1 MEAAG
6 FRSSVCMSQSSFYS
20 GAAPA
25 EAAPRVAIAGGDPA
39 TLPLASVAD
48 LDLRV
53 DSHLVDETSDIDP
66 ITVQE
71 RPSPSGTMQHPH
83 SGREIGTG
91 SVLRGRYLI
100 ERAIGSGGS
109 STVFSAMD
117 RHRVQGA
124 NADAK
129 LAIKVL
135 RPPFREDPLRVQR
148 MIREFRYMQ
157 RLTHP
162 AIARVFD
169 LDCDEGVW
177 FITMELFEGEP
188 LNRYLHRHAAG
199 IPAADALRI
208 LLECTQALTC
218 AHDHG
223 VIHGDLKPSNIFI
236 DLAGGAHLLDFG
248 SVPDGHDEADASRDV
263 FVTPA
268 YASPQRLQKQPARH
282 SDDLYSLGC
291 VAYELFT
298 GRHPFG
304 MVSSREAQRA
314 RLRPEWSASIPA
326 RHFGVIARM
335 LAWERDQRPAS
346 TYELLDSLLA
356 AQARAQAAF
365 TAGALSTPARTETAP
380 AEEELAQP
388 SQEPS
393 EEALRAFA
401 QFSGVVPENWVAD
414 ESAHAA
420 IATEPAELRWRKPI
434 PPEWLESP
442 AQTKEGNDVAPSMPT
457 ATQHIVVA
465 DRWHVVGPLHW
476 IKRGV
481 ELLERRVLP
490 PDDTI
495 DVTRDVPS
503 MPEPAT
509 VAVTRRWS
517 TLRDSWNAFA
527 ARWPSGRTQAPSS
540 IAAPPV
546 GPDGSWIPQL
556 HWQNALH
563 ADWPQLQLAAPTTSV
578 NFQKIVFPML
588 SGAASP
594 VIAVEAAASGTR
606 VPTIPRESW
615 QQRWQHHR
623 ALFARALSSLRE
635 RLRNM
640 PRMHWR
646 RSLLVDALPC
656 WVRLR
661 RDIAAL
667 ATPAMPSAE
676 RVRHWREAMPV
687 AAVASIAVVAMLLL
701 HVSDTVGSA
710 SRIAAEQERA
720 VDAQLQQLVN
730 APVQIEGPGE
740 IAMALPEAPSIQVA
754 ASSVPPAPGVVSFQS
769 ARVHVSAGQRMAVV
783 NVHRDKS
790 TQGAAPVGWSIA
802 AGSARP
808 GVDFELPASQ
818 TARFNDGQEVRSL
831 FIPLKASHA
840 TTERRFKVKLRKL
853 PGAPA
858 IGAIAETEVIID
870 GEH

>member
-1 MEAAG
+1 ML
-6 FRSSVCMSQSSFYS
+6 QSPSLS
-20 GAAPA
+20 GAAPVD
-25 EAAPRVAIAGGDPA
+25 AAPRVAVAGGDPA

-53 DSHLVDETSDIDP
+53 DSHLVDDTCDIDP

-71 RPSPSGTMQHPH
+71 RPSPCGTMKHPQ
-83 SGREIGTG
+83 SAREIGTG

-109 STVFSAMD
+109 STVFSALD
-117 RHRVQGA
+117 RHRVQGP

-129 LAIKVL
+129 VAIKVL

-188 LNRYLHRHAAG
+188 LNRYLHRRAAG
-199 IPAADALRI
+199 IPCADALRI

-248 SVPDGHDEADASRDV
+248 SVPDGHDEADATRDV

-268 YASPQRLQKQPARH
+268 YASPQRLQKQPAQH

-335 LAWERDQRPAS
+335 LSWEREQRPAS

-356 AQARAQAAF
+356 AQARAEAAF
-365 TAGALSTPARTETAP
+365 TAGALSPSARTETASSVP
-380 AEEELAQP
+380 TMDELPQQAA
-388 SQEPS
+388 EPS
-393 EEALRAFA
+393 EDALRAFA
-401 QFSGVVPENWVAD
+401 QFSGVVPENWVARD
-414 ESAHAA
+414 TSAHAA
-420 IATEPAELRWRKPI
+420 VTTEPAELRWRKPI
-434 PPEWLESP
+434 PPEWLELP
-442 AQTKEGNDVAPSMPT
+442 APSTDGTHAAPT
-457 ATQHIVVA
+457 VATSNHQTEVA
-465 DRWHVVGPLHW
+465 ERWHVVGPLHW

-495 DVTRDVPS
+495 DVPS
-503 MPEPAT
+503 APVSTEPPTLT
-509 VAVTRRWS
+509 VGGRWS
-517 TLRDSWNAFA
+517 SLRDSWNTFT
-527 ARWPSGRTQAPSS
+527 ARWPSVRAQAAVSAV
-540 IAAPPV
+540 AAEPAH
-546 GPDGSWIPQL
+546 PDGAWIPQL
-556 HWQNALH
+556 HWQNALR
-563 ADWPQLQLAAPTTSV
+563 ADWPQLQLATATASV
-578 NFQKIVFPML
+578 DFQRIVFPGL
-588 SGAASP
+588 SNVAAPLTVKAMPQSAD
-594 VIAVEAAASGTR
+594 VATHGG
-606 VPTIPRESW
+606 ESW
-615 QQRWQHHR
+615 QQSWQHCTTS
-623 ALFARALSSLRE
+623 FAHTLSSLRD
-635 RLRNM
+635 RLATL
-640 PRMHWR
+640 PRMHWQ
-646 RSLLVDALPC
+646 RSLLADALPH
-656 WVRLR
+656 WMYLR

-667 ATPAMPSAE
+667 ATPAMSQAQG
-676 RVRHWREAMPV
+676 VRHWREAMPL
-687 AAVASIAVVAMLLL
+687 AAVASIAIVAMLLL

-710 SRIAAEQERA
+710 SRVAAEQERA
-720 VDAQLQQLVN
+720 FDERLEHLAS
-730 APVQIEGPGE
+730 APVPIEGPGE
-740 IAMALPEAPSIQVA
+740 IAMALPDVPSIQVVA
-754 ASSVPPAPGVVSFQS
+754 PSVAPAPGVVSFQS

-783 NVHRDKS
+783 NLRRDKS
-790 TQGAAPVGWSIA
+790 TAGAAPVGWSIA
-802 AGSARP
+802 AGSAKP
-808 GVDFELPASQ
+808 GIDFERPASQ

-840 TTERRFKVKLRKL
+840 STERRFTVKLRKL

-870 GEH
+870 GAR